1 MPRKTY
7 AKASLLSAAAEDDG
21 TREDDSAPS
30 SPAPQT
36 PGASGSTADGDS
48 SSVDTVVLLGAVL
61 SAKEPRSRSKRQL
74 EIELQRLERQQ
85 RTIVR
90 ELEEVMAADAAAEAE
105 EAEEAEEERR
115 TVVSQGGRLKEEEE
129 AVGTVTA
136 GGEVPP
142 PFWQTRLWWAK
153 FWVVVTGIWWGI
165 CMQLLY
171 YEGASSPASAL
182 PNVDWYV
189 GMMIVD
195 LPRLWRKRDPRFG
208 QVKQRHMIP
217 IAIFDLLG
225 TVGTTVGLEL
235 AGSAIFGIIL
245 GSITMW
251 TALFTR
257 LIMGQRQSWTRLF
270 GISVVICGLAIPM
283 TEYKEDPDQDGS
295 PELLWGVALTFGGTF
310 FYALE
315 YTLCERVYTLYALPL
330 DARQLCFCTG
340 AWGLLVTAVWIGAVT
355 GPNWKS
361 LVTDEVAEH
370 EGNGYVIAAL
380 YLSHTLNNA
389 VHNLAWFYVCEL
401 EGGVTTG
408 LLQGVKAALLF
419 VASSAA
425 FCSAAHPEQ
434 CYTPAKLGATATV
447 LGGTCIYYA
456 TCPASWTRRWTRGG
470 RNGGRKLAIDVVEPG
485 EPATLGA
492 AVADSG
498 PVDAWADV

>member
-1 MPRKTY
+1 MPRRYKGS
-7 AKASLLSAAAEDDG
+7 SLLSSAEDDS
-21 TREDDSAPS
+21 TRDDDGSRENGHLQHVDLV
-30 SPAPQT
+30 SP
-36 PGASGSTADGDS
+36 GVGESTADGDS
-48 SSVDTVVLLGAVL
+48 SSIDTVVLSVN
-61 SAKEPRSRSKRQL
+61 EPLATRRYQL

-85 RTIVR
+85 RAVAR
-90 ELEEVMAADAAAEAE
+90 ELEEVIAVGASAEVV
-105 EAEEAEEERR
+105 EAEEEAPK
-115 TVVSQGGRLKEEEE
+115 TGGP
-129 AVGTVTA
+129 VTA
-136 GGEVPP
+136 DGEAPL
-142 PFWQTRLWWAK
+142 PFWRTRLWWAK

-270 GISVVICGLAIPM
+270 GISVVVCGLAIPM
-283 TEYKEDPDQDGS
+283 SEYRVDHDQDGS

-315 YTLCERVYTLYALPL
+315 YTLCERVYSLYALPL

-361 LVTDEVAEH
+361 LVSDEVAEH

-380 YLSHTLNNA
+380 YISHTLNNA

-425 FCSAAHPEQ
+425 FCSSAHPEQ
-434 CYTPAKLGATATV
+434 CYTAPKLGATATV
-447 LGGTCIYYA
+447 LTGTCIYYA
-456 TCPASWTRRWTRGG
+456 TCPASWSSRWTRSG
-470 RNGGRKLAIDVVEPG
+470 RNGGRKVAIDVVEPG
-485 EPATLGA
+485 EPATPGA
-492 AVADSG
+492 AMADLYNAE
-498 PVDAWADV
+498 V